1 MRILIYGAGVIG
13 CLYGA
18 LFSESGYDVTILARG
33 RRLESLAENGLRY
46 RSGSD
51 VKTAKVT
58 VIGELAD
65 TDNYD
70 FVFVAVRE
78 NQLYAVLKALKCNI
92 SPNIVTMVNSLDT
105 YDKWEEICGRGRII
119 PAFPGAGG
127 GFDSNVLDAALT
139 PGIIQPTTFAE
150 INGIR
155 TERTKRLAEIFRR
168 SHIPYRIVHD
178 MHGWQLCHLAM
189 VVPIAD
195 AYYETDAPEKAGCNM
210 RLMQKTARRIK
221 RNLMILK
228 NSGIPLSP
236 TKMNLFLKLPVHE
249 LAFGL
254 SLTFKS
260 DFGDKFMY
268 RHSMKA
274 PDEMRELHR
283 KFYAYLKGKKTDE
296 KC

>member
-1 MRILIYGAGVIG
+1 MQILIYGAGVIG

-46 RSGSD
+46 KSGST
-51 VKTAKVT
+51 VKTAKVN

-105 YDKWEEICGRGRII
+105 YDKWEEICGRGRMI

-127 GFDSNVLDAALT
+127 GFDGDVLDAALT

-150 INGIR
+150 INGTR
-155 TERTKRLAEIFRR
+155 TERTKQLAEIFRR
-168 SHIPYRIVHD
+168 SHIPYRIVAD

-195 AYYETDAPEKAGCNM
+195 TYYETDVPEKAGCDM
-210 RLMQKTARRIK
+210 RLMQKTAKRIK
-221 RNLMILK
+221 RNLTILK

>member
-46 RSGSD
+46 KSGST
-51 VKTAKVT
+51 VKTAKVN

-127 GFDSNVLDAALT
+127 GFD
-139 PGIIQPTTFAE
+139 E
-150 INGIR
+150 IGR
-155 TERTKRLAEIFRR
+155 A
-168 SHIPYRIVHD
+168 HV
-178 MHGWQLCHLAM
+178 
-189 VVPIAD
+189 
-195 AYYETDAPEKAGCNM
+195 
-210 RLMQKTARRIK
+210 
-221 RNLMILK
+221 
-228 NSGIPLSP
+228 
-236 TKMNLFLKLPVHE
+236 
-249 LAFGL
+249 
-254 SLTFKS
+254 
-260 DFGDKFMY
+260 
-268 RHSMKA
+268 
-274 PDEMRELHR
+274 
-283 KFYAYLKGKKTDE
+283 
-296 KC
+296 